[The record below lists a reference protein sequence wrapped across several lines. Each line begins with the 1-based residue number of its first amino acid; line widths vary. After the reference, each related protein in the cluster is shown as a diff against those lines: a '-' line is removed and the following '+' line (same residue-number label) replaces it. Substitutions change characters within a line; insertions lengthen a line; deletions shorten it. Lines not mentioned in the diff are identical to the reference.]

1 MAMPLLLPF
10 FFQGLNARWNGMGW
24 GKRKEEVDGTLVRE
38 DFDFIWMYRRN
49 GGRKLCERKGKRKE
63 GREEE
68 LRGK

>member
-10 FFQGLNARWNGMGW
+10 FFQGLNARW
-24 GKRKEEVDGTLVRE
+24 DGE
-38 DFDFIWMYRRN
+38 K
-49 GGRKLCERKGKRKE
+49 GRKRWMGLWFEKILILFGCMEEMGKGSCVKEKEKGRKE